1 MVPMKLF
8 WPVALMAAIFLL
20 SSLPGSSRGNLSWL
34 VVDLNPT
41 IQNALHIPLFGL
53 LQWLWL
59 RALTRPGR
67 ALLATIALAALITI
81 GYGCL
86 DEFHQSFVP
95 GRYASLQDIL
105 LNTIG
110 VVAGTLF
117 FLAMARRTEQ
127 QSDRRM
133 S

>member
-1 MVPMKLF
+1 MKLF

-20 SSLPGSSRGNLSWL
+20 SSFPGVSRSNQPWL
-34 VVDLNPT
+34 VIDLNPT
-41 IQNALHIPLFGL
+41 VQNALHIPLFGL

-67 ALLATIALAALITI
+67 ALLVAIVLAALITI

-105 LNTIG
+105 LDTFG
-110 VVAGTLF
+110 VGAGTLC
-117 FLAMARRTEQ
+117 FLAMARRSGQ
-127 QSDRRM
+127 LQSGRWVA
-133 S
+133 